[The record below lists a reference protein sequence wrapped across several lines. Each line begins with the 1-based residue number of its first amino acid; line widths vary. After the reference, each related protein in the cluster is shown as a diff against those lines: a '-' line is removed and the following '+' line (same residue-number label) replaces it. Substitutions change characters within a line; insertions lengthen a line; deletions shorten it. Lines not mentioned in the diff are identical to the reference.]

1 MAKRTRRTKLQMIDT
16 NALHAELERR
26 ERTLVTLEDRRDKL
40 MVQVDALEA
49 EIDAIAGSAPAAR
62 AAGPAKKK
70 TARKGA
76 KKVSGRKRPKN
87 AMKLDDALA
96 KLLKGKTMG
105 VTEAAEAVQK
115 AGYKTSAANFRT
127 IVNQTMIKSKGIK
140 KVSRGQYTAK

>member
-26 ERTLVTLEDRRDKL
+26 ERTLVTLETRRDKL
-40 MVQVDALEA
+40 MGQVEEIEA
-49 EIDAIAGSAPAAR
+49 EIESLAGSAPAPR
-62 AAGPAKKK
+62 AAAPAKKK
-70 TARKGA
+70 AARKSA

-87 AMKLDDALA
+87 AMKLDEALA

-127 IVNQTMIKSKGIK
+127 IVNQTMIKSKAIK